1 MGNFTKAELEE
12 AFTAFLAEVD
22 DLHNAGEWER
32 FADLFTE
39 DVDYIEHAYGRFRS
53 REEVRTWSVK
63 TMTSFPGNH
72 MTQFPPLWHLVDEER
87 GRIVAEIDNP
97 MRDPGD
103 GSVFTATN
111 ISIYTYAGDGKWSG
125 EEDVYNPMEFGKMAM
140 DWCVRA
146 AELGTITDEAQAWM
160 DRMRKVLPR

>member
-1 MGNFTKAELEE
+1 MGDFSKAELTD
-12 AFTAFLAEVD
+12 AFTTFLQTVD

-39 DVDYIEHAYGRFRS
+39 DVDYIEHAFGRLS
-53 REEVRTWSVK
+53 GREEVRAWSVK
-63 TMTSFPGNH
+63 TMNEFPGNH
-72 MTQFPPLWHLVDEER
+72 MTEFPPLWYLVDEER

-103 GSVFTATN
+103 GSVHTATN
-111 ISIYTYAGDGKWSG
+111 ISIYTYAGDGLWSG

-140 DWCVRA
+140 SWCTRA
-146 AELGTITDEAQAWM
+146 AELGTITDEAKAWQAKM
-160 DRMRKVLPR
+160 QKMMGR